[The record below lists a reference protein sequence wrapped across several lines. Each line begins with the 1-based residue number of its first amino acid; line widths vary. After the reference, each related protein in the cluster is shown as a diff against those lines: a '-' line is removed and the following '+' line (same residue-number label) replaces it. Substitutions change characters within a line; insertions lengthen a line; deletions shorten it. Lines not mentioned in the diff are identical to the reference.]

1 MASIFE
7 RVLARQPEYTTSG
20 QTWFKWESRWVAGL
34 WIGKQSQS
42 DDHLIVRNI
51 SEING
56 KTLEFV
62 VSAHRSIRRLQ
73 PNDPNRWDRR
83 EILELMA
90 TPWTHKVSKMT
101 LEQEKL
107 KVKDMANIKPMRLR
121 PLTPDCTACAHH
133 GRAAHGFRHSVV
145 CQKRRHEC
153 LAEQEEPPLAKA
165 VRAQ

>member
-1 MASIFE
+1 MVQVGISLGGWLVDRQTE
-7 RVLARQPEYTTSG
+7 PGRQPFDRA
-20 QTWFKWESRWVAGL
+20 Q
-34 WIGKQSQS
+34 
-42 DDHLIVRNI
+42 I

-56 KTLEFV
+56 KTLECV

-121 PLTPDCTACAHH
+121 PLTPGCTACAHH
-133 GRAAHGFRHSVV
+133 GRAEH
-145 CQKRRHEC
+145 
-153 LAEQEEPPLAKA
+153 
-165 VRAQ
+165 